1 MKVFF
6 NNIQTLLIVVLVA
19 IILFTRSCSGGKT
32 SVEPKIITKVETRWD
47 TVNIVKE
54 VYIPK
59 WKTKIITQV
68 DSILINTPVDT
79 LEVLKDYYAKNVFV
93 DEIKLDSLGIIT
105 ITDTIYKNTIW
116 RRSIESN
123 ILIPTTTVTE
133 KIYINN
139 REFYWGLNLIG
150 KSNQIDY
157 LGGGILYKS
166 KRKNIYGLGIG
177 VNENFQPILS
187 IGYYMKIGN
196 K

>member
-6 NNIQTLLIVVLVA
+6 NNIQTLLIVVLVT

-116 RRSIESN
+116 RRAIESN

>member
-47 TVNIVKE
+47 TINIVKE

-105 ITDTIYKNTIW
+105 ITDTVYKNTIW
-116 RRSIESN
+116 RRAIESN

>member
-1 MKVFF
+1 LKVFF

-116 RRSIESN
+116 RRAIESN

>member
-47 TVNIVKE
+47 TINIVKE

-116 RRSIESN
+116 RRAIESN

>member
-105 ITDTIYKNTIW
+105 ITDTVYKNTIW
-116 RRSIESN
+116 RRAIESN

>member
-47 TVNIVKE
+47 TINIVKE
-54 VYIPK
+54 VYVPK

-116 RRSIESN
+116 RRAIESN

>member
-47 TVNIVKE
+47 TINIVKE
-54 VYIPK
+54 VYVPK

-116 RRSIESN
+116 RRAIESN
-123 ILIPTTTVTE
+123 ISIPTTTVTE

>member
-1 MKVFF
+1 LKVFF

-47 TVNIVKE
+47 TINIVKE

-116 RRSIESN
+116 RRAIESN

>member
-116 RRSIESN
+116 RRAIESN